1 MNSFSNDID
10 ILMYEPSLFGD
21 LHFAGQV
28 LTSGTGGEI
37 SGTAFI
43 AANADFNAA
52 QITAG
57 MVIYLQSA
65 DGTVD
70 GAYEIVSV
78 DSATQL
84 AVSVLRADGQGEAIA
99 LQDADDVIYRIC
111 TYQPQSG
118 EVFLQL
124 TQHFGLR
131 PGVAD
136 GEYSVDDILDVSVLR
151 QVSVYGVLSIIY
163 ATLAGRADDDE
174 ENFWKKSKY
183 YRQLYEKA
191 LQRCRVCIDLG
202 DDGISDS
209 VRSGASIRLLRD

>member
-1 MNSFSNDID
+1 MNNFSSDVD
-10 ILMYEPSLFGD
+10 ILKYEPTLFGD
-21 LHFAGQV
+21 LHYAGQV
-28 LTSGTGGEI
+28 LTSGSGGEI
-37 SGTAFI
+37 SDTTFT

-52 QITAG
+52 KIATG

-65 DGTVD
+65 DGVVD

-84 AVSVLRADGQGEAIA
+84 IVSVLRADGQTEAIA
-99 LQDADDVIYRIC
+99 LQDADDVNYRIC
-111 TYQPQSG
+111 TYQPQGS

-124 TQHFGLR
+124 TQHFGLK

-136 GEYSVDDILDVSVLR
+136 AVYSADDILDVSVLK
-151 QVSVYGVLSIIY
+151 QVSVYGVLSIIF
-163 ATLAGRADDDE
+163 ATLASRTDDNK

-183 YRQLYEKA
+183 YRELFEKA

-202 DDGISDS
+202 DEGVSDS
-209 VRSGASIRLLRD
+209 VRSGASVRLLRD